1 MIIKK
6 VVYSEYWHATFSW
19 MTSKDWRIELDDPYV
34 VAGAF
39 ARQFGDAEYALKRS
53 GRMRLNKET
62 AEADWDAFA
71 RDLGPEFFAAVVDK
85 GIAKT
90 LIGVPPRRLMNDL
103 VWAPEIPVPLKNV
116 HELIVQG
123 VCRVR
128 NSYLHGEKFRGGPDR
143 QWERDV
149 TLIKEAHVVLQAA
162 LGWPGRANA

>member
-1 MIIKK
+1 M
-6 VVYSEYWHATFSW
+6 YRHATFIR
-19 MTSKDWRIELDDPYV
+19 MTDQGWRTSLDNPHA

-39 ARQFGDAEYALKRS
+39 AGQFGDAEYALKRS
-53 GRMRLNKET
+53 DRIRLNRET

-90 LIGVPPRRLMNDL
+90 LISEPPRRLMKDL
-103 VWAPEIPVPLKNV
+103 VWAPEIPQPLTNV

-128 NSYLHGEKFRGGPDR
+128 NSYLHGEKFRGGPDG
-143 QWERDV
+143 QWVRDV
-149 TLIKEAHVVLQAA
+149 TLIKEAHFVLQAA
-162 LGWPGRANA
+162 LAWPGRPDA

>member
-1 MIIKK
+1 MN
-6 VVYSEYWHATFSW
+6 
-19 MTSKDWRIELDDPYV
+19 DPYV

-90 LIGVPPRRLMNDL
+90 LIGAPPHRLMNDL
-103 VWAPEIPVPLKNV
+103 VWAP
-116 HELIVQG
+116 
-123 VCRVR
+123 
-128 NSYLHGEKFRGGPDR
+128 
-143 QWERDV
+143 
-149 TLIKEAHVVLQAA
+149 
-162 LGWPGRANA
+162 GRHMIIS

>member
-1 MIIKK
+1 M
-6 VVYSEYWHATFSW
+6 H
-19 MTSKDWRIELDDPYV
+19 DPYK

-39 ARQFGDAEYALKRS
+39 ARKFGDAEYALKRS
-53 GRMRLNKET
+53 SRLRQNKDV

-71 RDLGPEFFAAVVDK
+71 RDLGPDFFTAIVDK

-90 LIGVPPRRLMNDL
+90 LIGEPPRRLMNDL
-103 VWAPEIPVPLKNV
+103 QWAPEISPPFTNV

-128 NSYLHGEKFRGGPDR
+128 NSYLHGEKFRGGPDG

-149 TLIKEAHVVLQAA
+149 TLIREAHAVLDEAITWWLQAMA
-162 LGWPGRANA
+162 

>member
-1 MIIKK
+1 MDNP
-6 VVYSEYWHATFSW
+6 H
-19 MTSKDWRIELDDPYV
+19 V
-34 VAGAF
+34 VAEAF

-53 GRMRLNKET
+53 ARTRPNKET

-71 RDLGPEFFAAVVDK
+71 RDLGPEFFAAVVDN

-90 LIGVPPRRLMNDL
+90 LIGEPPRRLMKDL
-103 VWAPEIPVPLKNV
+103 VWAPEIPQPLTNV

-128 NSYLHGEKFRGGPDR
+128 NSYLHGEKFRGGPDG
-143 QWERDV
+143 QWKRDV

-162 LGWPGRANA
+162 LAWPSRANA

>member
-1 MIIKK
+1 M
-6 VVYSEYWHATFSW
+6 
-19 MTSKDWRIELDDPYV
+19 DNPYV

-39 ARQFGDAEYALKRS
+39 GREFGDAEYALKRS
-53 GRMRLNKET
+53 GWIRLNKET

-90 LIGVPPRRLMNDL
+90 LIGEPPRRLMNDL
-103 VWAPEIPVPLKNV
+103 VWAPEIPVPLTNV
-116 HELIVQG
+116 HELIIQG

-128 NSYLHGEKFRGGPDR
+128 NSYLHGEKFRGGPDG

-149 TLIKEAHVVLQAA
+149 TLINEARVVLQVA
-162 LGWPGRANA
+162 LAWSGRANA